1 MSGISMEQIRELRE
15 ATGAGMMDCRR
26 ALEEAGGDL
35 QEAIDILRKKGFD
48 QAAKRAGRETGNG
61 VVEAYLHRTSED
73 YPPQMGAL
81 VELNCETDF
90 VAKGPEFRRLA
101 RELAMHVTAANPRY
115 VSREEVPPEVV
126 EEELA
131 QVRRRA
137 EQNGGDGAGTSAAPA
152 SSASRFAAT
161 AISRAGSARPSRFST
176 CASNR
181 TIAVTASAR
190 RCWRVWPN
198 SPRRATAWSRLA
210 RKPGRT

>member
-1 MSGISMEQIRELRE
+1 
-15 ATGAGMMDCRR
+15 MMDCRR

-115 VSREEVPPEVV
+115 VSREDVPSEVV
-126 EEELA
+126 DEERA
-131 QVRRRA
+131 QLRRRA
-137 EQNGGDGAGTSAAPA
+137 EQNGGNGVPTQEEVEGQLQVFFKETCLLEQPYFREPERVVNDLVVE
-152 SSASRFAAT
+152 
-161 AISRAGSARPSRFST
+161 AISRLQENITVRRFSRFS
-176 CASNR
+176 
-181 TIAVTASAR
+181 I
-190 RCWRVWPN
+190 
-198 SPRRATAWSRLA
+198 
-210 RKPGRT
+210 KEG

>member
-1 MSGISMEQIRELRE
+1 VDRISTEQIRELRE

-35 QEAIDILRKKGFD
+35 QEAIGILRKKGFD

-73 YPPQMGAL
+73 YPPQVGAL

-115 VSREEVPPEVV
+115 ISREDVPAEVV
-126 EEELA
+126 EEERL
-131 QVRRRA
+131 QLQRRA
-137 EQNGGDGAGTSAAPA
+137 EQNGGTGPA
-152 SSASRFAAT
+152 TGEIEGQLQAFFKETCLLEQPYFREPERVVNDLVVEAIARLRENITVRRF
-161 AISRAGSARPSRFST
+161 SRFS
-176 CASNR
+176 
-181 TIAVTASAR
+181 I
-190 RCWRVWPN
+190 
-198 SPRRATAWSRLA
+198 
-210 RKPGRT
+210 KEG